1 MDEGI
6 EAQRGEG
13 TCPSLPSQHVAQLGF
28 GVQSHAVISG
38 PRVCRTRSWA
48 LGTRGRRVWLEQTRA
63 PSELAALLPCLSV
76 QIPGNRGGGGGCLL
90 VGGCRHVGGASCR
103 PHMVALPTL
112 WCREGLSGEGGGGGS
127 SWCTSAT
134 LGSRFVSVSFQPRR
148 VGGRAR
154 GPRALCAV
162 FILMATL
169 IPLVRMRLRELQS
182 PVPGHTASQRQRWDE
197 PPLGCPGLCPTPAWG
212 TASLNQDSLPSGALG
227 RSCWLVGDVGASF
240 TLSLLICYIQVQR
253 LHQGLPQRAAGCC
266 RLPENL

>member
-1 MDEGI
+1 MWEEPAAGPI
-6 EAQRGEG
+6 WWLCPLCGAGRGSVKKVGEAGA
-13 TCPSLPSQHVAQLGF
+13 P
-28 GVQSHAVISG
+28 GV
-38 PRVCRTRSWA
+38 RVPLW
-48 LGTRGRRVWLEQTRA
+48 
-63 PSELAALLPCLSV
+63 
-76 QIPGNRGGGGGCLL
+76 
-90 VGGCRHVGGASCR
+90 GAGSC
-103 PHMVALPTL
+103 
-112 WCREGLSGEGGGGGS
+112 
-127 SWCTSAT
+127 
-134 LGSRFVSVSFQPRR
+134 VSFQPHR

-212 TASLNQDSLPSGALG
+212 TASLNQDSPPSGALG
-227 RSCWLVGDVGASF
+227 RSCWLVSDVGASF